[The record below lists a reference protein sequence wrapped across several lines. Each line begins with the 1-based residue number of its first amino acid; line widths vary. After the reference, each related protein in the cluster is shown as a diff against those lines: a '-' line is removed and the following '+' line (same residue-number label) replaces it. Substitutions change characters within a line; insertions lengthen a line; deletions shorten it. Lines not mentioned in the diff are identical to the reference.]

1 MKSVYLLCL
10 LLLAGHLV
18 HAQRITLTDED
29 TQTPVKGAVIHCPS
43 PELSVVTDAQGQ
55 ADISAMRGA
64 GAIDI
69 TYPGYATLVHS
80 YAELEAEGFALT
92 MGPEGLDLDQVV
104 ISATRWG
111 QSQRTTAANVTVI
124 SSRTVQFQNPQT
136 SADMLAQSGEVF
148 VQKSQMGGGSP
159 VLRGFEANKVLI
171 VVDGV
176 RLNNA
181 IYRAGHLQ
189 NAITID
195 PNMLDRA
202 EVLFG
207 PGAVMYGSD
216 ALGGVMH
223 FVTRDPAF
231 ATDKKLLVKGN
242 AMARYSSANNEKTGH
257 VNLNIGLRQ
266 FASLTSFT
274 YSDFGDLRA
283 GGKFVGDDT
292 LFQRDWYVERINGQD
307 SVVQND
313 DPALQ
318 IGTAYS
324 QWDLLQKFKFVHV
337 TLPLSHT
344 LNFQLSNSA
353 DIPRYDRLT
362 ELGGSGNPTFADW
375 YYGPQQRLLASY
387 QANLGKLDGFG
398 VWDQLRLTLSY
409 QDIEESRLNRR
420 FGSSW
425 LRTRTETVQ
434 VMAANLDATKSLQE
448 GKHRLSYG
456 LDLSFNQV
464 GSSAQSI
471 NVTDGSTEPLDT
483 RYPDGGSSMRT
494 LAAYAAWRAEL
505 RINRAYLEAGARLTS
520 VHLNSKFDDKTFFP
534 FLADDVTQS
543 SLAPSGSL
551 GLVYLPSTGSKLS
564 LAAATGF
571 RAPNVDDIGKTFES
585 QPGFVIVPSPDAD
598 PEYTYSLD
606 LSAAK
611 SFSDRVLLEGS
622 LWATYYTHALAVRPG
637 TFGGADSVFYDG
649 QMNRVLTLQNVD
661 QAWIRGASAKVR
673 VNITKGLSLHH
684 TSAITLGTVIDD
696 SLAALDSTVYL
707 DHIPPFYGRTAL
719 RYEYKKFAAELYVQY
734 NGMKKIAQYSPS
746 GEDNA
751 QYATPSGMPAWQ
763 TLNLKLS
770 YAFTE
775 QIRLQVG
782 AENLLDQHYRAFAS
796 GVSAPGRNLMVTLR
810 AGF

>member
-1 MKSVYLLCL
+1 MKPFYLLCL
-10 LLLAGHLV
+10 LLLAGIGL
-18 HAQRITLTDED
+18 HAQLITLTDED
-29 TQTPVKGAVIHCPS
+29 TQSPIKGVVIHSAS
-43 PELSVVTDAQGQ
+43 PEVTVITDADGH

-64 GAIDI
+64 KAIDL
-69 TYPGYATLVHS
+69 TYPGYATVLRS
-80 YAELEAEGFALT
+80 YAELEAAGFALT
-92 MGPEGLDLDQVV
+92 MGPSGLDLDQVI

-111 QSQRTTAANVTVI
+111 QSQRTTAANVSLI
-124 SSRTVQFQNPQT
+124 SSRTIQFQNPQT
-136 SADMLAQSGEVF
+136 SADVLAQSGEVF

-159 VLRGFEANKVLI
+159 VLRGFEANKVLL

-189 NAITID
+189 NAITLD

-202 EVLFG
+202 EVMFG

-231 ATDKKLLVKGN
+231 ATEKNLLVKGN
-242 AMARYSSANNEKTGH
+242 AMARYSTANNEKTGH
-257 VNLNIGLRQ
+257 IDLNIGLKQ
-266 FASLTSFT
+266 FASLTSLT

-283 GGKFVGDDT
+283 GGKFVGADT
-292 LFQRDWYVERINGQD
+292 LFQRNWYVERIDGRD
-307 SVVQND
+307 SVIRND

-318 IGTAYS
+318 VGTAYS
-324 QWDLLQKFKFVHV
+324 QWDLLQKFKFVHKG
-337 TLPLSHT
+337 LPLSHT
-344 LNFQLSNSA
+344 LNFQLSNSS
-353 DIPRYDRLT
+353 DIPRYDRTT
-362 ELGGSGNPTFADW
+362 EVGGSGNPTFATW
-375 YYGPQQRLLASY
+375 YYGPQKRMLVAY
-387 QANLGKLDGFG
+387 QAHLGRLEGFG
-398 VWDQLRLTLSY
+398 VWDQARLTLSY
-409 QDIEESRLNRR
+409 QDIEESRINRR

-425 LRTRTETVQ
+425 IRARSEQVQ
-434 VMAANLDATKSLQE
+434 VMAANLDATKAV
-448 GKHRLSYG
+448 GAIHRLSYG
-456 LDLSFNQV
+456 LDLNFNEV

-471 NVTDGSTEPLDT
+471 HVNDATTEPLDT
-483 RYPDGGSSMRT
+483 RYPDGGSTMRT
-494 LAAYAAWRAEL
+494 LAAYAAWRSEL
-505 RINRAYLEAGARLTS
+505 KPEQVFLEIGARLTS
-520 VHLNSKFDDKTFFP
+520 VYLHSKFADKTFFP
-534 FLADDVTQS
+534 FLNDAVTQN

-551 GLVYLPSTGSKLS
+551 GLVYLPTASSKLS
-564 LAAATGF
+564 LQAASGF

-585 QPGFVIVPSPDAD
+585 TPGSVIVPSPDAN

-611 SFSDRVLLEGS
+611 SFSDRVSLEGS
-622 LWATYYTHALAVRPG
+622 LWATYYTNALAVRPS
-637 TFGGADSVFYDG
+637 TFNGADSVFYDG
-649 QMNRVLTLQNVD
+649 QMNRALALTNVGE
-661 QAWIRGASAKVR
+661 AWIRGASAKVR
-673 VNITKGLSLHH
+673 VNIVEGLSLHH
-684 TSAITLGTVIDD
+684 TSTFTLGTLIDD

-719 RYEYKKFAAELYVQY
+719 RYEYKKFAAEVYVQY

-751 QYATPSGMPAWQ
+751 QYATPDGMPAWQ

-775 QIRLQVG
+775 QVRLQVG

-796 GVSAPGRNLMVTLR
+796 GVSAPGRNVIVTLR